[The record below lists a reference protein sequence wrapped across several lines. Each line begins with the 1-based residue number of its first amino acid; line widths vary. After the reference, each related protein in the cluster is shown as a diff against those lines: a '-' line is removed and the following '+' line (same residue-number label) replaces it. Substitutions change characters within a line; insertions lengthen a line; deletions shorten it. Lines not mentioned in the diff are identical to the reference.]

1 MTISKSDKLQ
11 AFYSEAYFGES
22 LTDNSGET
30 CFKIVLE
37 YDNEETEEKTI
48 AESVCV
54 GAKNKEGTT
63 LPELSQTF
71 NGV

>member
-48 AESVCV
+48 AESVC
-54 GAKNKEGTT
+54 GC
-63 LPELSQTF
+63 
-71 NGV
+71 